1 MSDQHIRGWRKRTT
15 AQAREALQRL
25 IDGCWHATSERKAKA
40 CFTIPVN
47 EERDADC
54 IVSDVIIERDR
65 LERERAEDRAAI
77 QALAASIPWLITIVR
92 STAPA
97 VWSGWSVVA
106 QIENRLKEYAAAIAR
121 ATGQEGAR

>member
-40 CFTIPVN
+40 CFTIPVD

-77 QALAASIPWLITIVR
+77 RAAFAAIRDFATPKGAIWVH
-92 STAPA
+92 
-97 VWSGWSVVA
+97 
-106 QIENRLKEYAAAIAR
+106 EHAAAIAR

>member
-65 LERERAEDRAAI
+65 LEREQEEDRAAI
-77 QALAASIPWLITIVR
+77 RDVALMYLGVMLFTEWKEKHAAT
-92 STAPA
+92 
-97 VWSGWSVVA
+97 
-106 QIENRLKEYAAAIAR
+106 IAR